1 MTYQEIYSM
10 LAETDVPV
18 AYYQFKEGTG
28 QAPPFICFYYPGS
41 NDAYADDR
49 NYQRI
54 TDLTIE
60 LYTDEK
66 DFALEEAL
74 EEVLDTNGFAYAKE
88 ETYIDTEKMYEVIYT
103 TDVVITSSTED

>member
-1 MTYQEIYSM
+1 MTYQEIYNM

-18 AYYQFKEGTG
+18 AYYQFQEGTG
-28 QAPPFICFYYPGS
+28 QAPPFICFYYPGI
-41 NDAYADDR
+41 NDAYADGR

-66 DFALEEAL
+66 NFELEAALEA
-74 EEVLDTNGFAYAKE
+74 VLDENGFAYAKE
-88 ETYIDTEKMYEVIYT
+88 ETYIDTEKMYEVIYST
-103 TDVVITSSTED
+103 EVVITATEE